1 MAQGRVA
8 NRHEDGLNAAR
19 MDGERPLPLQGYRV
33 LDLATMIAAPFCA
46 AILGEFGAE
55 VIKVEMPG
63 KGDPLRS
70 FGTMTAAGSSLN
82 WLNEGRNKKSIT
94 LDMRRPEGVG
104 LAKKLVAECDV
115 VAENFRPGTLEK
127 WGLGYDVLKYIKPN
141 LVLVRVSAYGQNGPY
156 RDRPGYARIAHGF
169 SGLAHLAGEP
179 DGPPGVPGSTA
190 LADYISGVYAAV
202 GALLALI
209 ARDRFGI
216 GQSVDV
222 GLYEGIFRM
231 LDELAPVYAKTGYV
245 RGRMGADTVN
255 AVPHSHYMTKD
266 GKWVALACT
275 SDKMFERL
283 AKAMERPDLAVP
295 EMFGAVEARLEHRR
309 EVNRIVAK
317 WMASVTYREAMDRC
331 LAGGVPIGPINTI
344 ADIFEDEQ
352 FKARENL
359 VAMPQADEGS
369 VVVPN
374 VVPRLSE
381 TPGRLRSLGP
391 DLGQHNEEIYLGMLG
406 LSSEE
411 LAGLK
416 AAGIV

>member
-1 MAQGRVA
+1 MAQGGA
-8 NRHEDGLNAAR
+8 AERHEGRVNAA
-19 MDGERPLPLQGYRV
+19 MDGGRPLPLQGYRV

-46 AILGEFGAE
+46 GILGEFGAE

-70 FGTMTAAGSSLN
+70 FGTMTAAGSSFN

-94 LDMRRPEGVG
+94 LDIRRPEGAE
-104 LAKKLVAECDV
+104 LAKKLAAQCDV
-115 VAENFRPGTLEK
+115 VAENFRPGTLER
-127 WGLGYDVLKYIKPN
+127 WGLGYDILKSVKSDLI
-141 LVLVRVSAYGQNGPY
+141 LVRVSAYGQDGPY

-169 SGLAHLAGEP
+169 AGLTHLAGEP
-179 DGPPGVPGSTA
+179 EGPPVVPGSTA

-216 GQSVDV
+216 GQSVDI

-255 AVPHSHYMTKD
+255 AVPHSHYRTRD

-283 AKAMERPDLAVP
+283 AKVMERPDLAAP
-295 EMFGAVEARLEHRR
+295 DRFGAVEARLEHRG
-309 EVNRIVAK
+309 EVNRIVAE
-317 WMASVTYREAMDRC
+317 WMASITYREAMDRC

-344 ADIFEDEQ
+344 ADIFEDVQ

-359 VAMPQADEGS
+359 VAMPEQREES

-374 VVPRLSE
+374 VLPRLSE

-391 DLGQHNEEIYLGMLG
+391 DLGQHNKEIYLGMLG
-406 LSSEE
+406 LSAEE

>member
-1 MAQGRVA
+1 
-8 NRHEDGLNAAR
+8 
-19 MDGERPLPLQGYRV
+19 
-33 LDLATMIAAPFCA
+33 
-46 AILGEFGAE
+46 
-55 VIKVEMPG
+55 MPG

-70 FGTMTAAGSSLN
+70 FGTMTAAGSSFN

-94 LDMRRPEGVG
+94 LDIRRPEGAE
-104 LAKKLVAECDV
+104 LAKKLAAQCDV
-115 VAENFRPGTLEK
+115 VAENFRPGTLER
-127 WGLGYDVLKYIKPN
+127 WGLGYDILKSVKSDLI
-141 LVLVRVSAYGQNGPY
+141 LVRVSAYGQDGPY

-169 SGLAHLAGEP
+169 AGLTHLAGEP
-179 DGPPGVPGSTA
+179 EGPPVVPGSTA

-216 GQSVDV
+216 GQSVDI

-255 AVPHSHYMTKD
+255 AVPHSHYRTRD

-283 AKAMERPDLAVP
+283 AKVMERPDLAAP
-295 EMFGAVEARLEHRR
+295 DRFGAVEARLEHRG
-309 EVNRIVAK
+309 EVNRIVAE
-317 WMASVTYREAMDRC
+317 WMASITYREAMDRC

-344 ADIFEDEQ
+344 ADIFEDVQ

-359 VAMPQADEGS
+359 VAMPEQREES

-374 VVPRLSE
+374 VLPRLSE

-391 DLGQHNEEIYLGMLG
+391 DLGQHNKEIYLGMLG
-406 LSSEE
+406 LSAEE

>member
-1 MAQGRVA
+1 
-8 NRHEDGLNAAR
+8 
-19 MDGERPLPLQGYRV
+19 MDGGRPLPLQGYRV

-46 AILGEFGAE
+46 GILGEFGAE

-70 FGTMTAAGSSLN
+70 FGTMTAAGSSFN

-94 LDMRRPEGVG
+94 LDIRRPEGAE
-104 LAKKLVAECDV
+104 LAKKLAAQCDV
-115 VAENFRPGTLEK
+115 VAENFRPGTLER
-127 WGLGYDVLKYIKPN
+127 WGLGYDILKSVKSDLI
-141 LVLVRVSAYGQNGPY
+141 LVRVSAYGQDGPY

-169 SGLAHLAGEP
+169 AGLTHLAGEP
-179 DGPPGVPGSTA
+179 EGPPVVPGSTA

-216 GQSVDV
+216 GQSVDI

-255 AVPHSHYMTKD
+255 AVPHSHYRTRD

-283 AKAMERPDLAVP
+283 AKVMERPDLAAP
-295 EMFGAVEARLEHRR
+295 DRFGAVEARLEHRG
-309 EVNRIVAK
+309 EVNRIVAE
-317 WMASVTYREAMDRC
+317 WMASITYREAMDRC

-344 ADIFEDEQ
+344 ADIFEDVQ

-359 VAMPQADEGS
+359 VAMPEQREES

-374 VVPRLSE
+374 VLPRLSE

-391 DLGQHNEEIYLGMLG
+391 DLGQHNKEIYLGMLG
-406 LSSEE
+406 LSAEE